1 MIRFLT
7 DHLKKSGLYSD
18 FQYVFKSSHLTVNR
32 LTVLANAIA
41 RTANMSG
48 STQAVTLQKLLAGF
62 GTLVFFIDLHII
74 EFQVALLPFFFI
86 SSFFINRQ
94 LRVVLVWKSLR
105 GCPFNVGIPPG
116 SIFGPTLLLLYIN
129 SSFDDVIHNSANYVN
144 DTTKK
149 FTNPRTDNSKIAV
162 IFLVCV
168 AYSLQ
173 IIYCITFDSWKYGIM
188 RNKT

>member
-1 MIRFLT
+1 
-7 DHLKKSGLYSD
+7 
-18 FQYVFKSSHLTVNR
+18 
-32 LTVLANAIA
+32 
-41 RTANMSG
+41 MSG

-74 EFQVALLPFFFI
+74 EFQVVLLPFFFI

-94 LRVVLVWKSLR
+94 LRVVLVWKSLHR
-105 GCPFNVGIPPG
+105 CPFDVGIPPG
-116 SIFGPTLLLLYIN
+116 SIFGPTLLLLYID
-129 SSFDDVIHNSANYVN
+129 SSFDDVIHNSANFVN

-168 AYSLQ
+168 H
-173 IIYCITFDSWKYGIM
+173 FK
-188 RNKT
+188 